1 MGTIGSVI
9 SWVFFGF
16 VVGLI
21 ARALYPGRQKL
32 GCLTTVGLGIAGSLV
47 GGFISYLLGYD
58 PQAGAFRGAGWIMSI
73 LGAILVVA
81 TWLYTQRDRPA

>member
-9 SWVFFGF
+9 SWIFFGF

-58 PQAGAFRGAGWIMSI
+58 PEAGAFRGAGWIMSI
-73 LGAILVVA
+73 LGAVIVVA
-81 TWLYTQRDRPA
+81 VWLYSKRDRVA